1 MELLLVFSHLIGFL
15 VLAAASILDL
25 KYGEVPDTYFL
36 IGILSGLVFHRIYGL
51 LSQSYDVFV
60 WSLGLGLL
68 FFVYGWL
75 AYLRGIWG
83 GADALA
89 LAVLGF
95 TAPTALNGSQHI
107 LDLVFNLM
115 IVILVYSVLFVF
127 VKSLNSSGFYR
138 RFFDELQSDSKRLSL
153 ELSLAVVFS
162 GLMFLLG
169 VSFVF
174 YLFLLVFMIF
184 LYRFLSL
191 AEEEVFTKTIPVE
204 DLEGGEVLAE
214 EYSDERIRG
223 VSQNELEDLD
233 VENVEVRDGVR
244 LVPVFVLTLIVTD
257 LGVLGFEVLVYLV

>member
-25 KYGEVPDTYFL
+25 KHGEVPDIYFL
-36 IGILSGLVFHRIYGL
+36 IGILAGLVSHRFYGFL
-51 LSQSYDVFV
+51 TQSYDVFV

-75 AYLRGIWG
+75 AYIKGMWG

-95 TAPTALNGSQHI
+95 TVPTALDGSQHV
-107 LDLVFNLM
+107 LDLIFNLM

-127 VKSLNSSGFYR
+127 LKSLNSDGFYR
-138 RFFDELQSDSKRLSL
+138 MFFDELRSDSKRLSL
-153 ELSLAVVFS
+153 ELSLAVIFA
-162 GLMFLLG
+162 GLMFLVG
-169 VSFVF
+169 ISFVF

-191 AEEEVFTKTIPVE
+191 AEEEVFTETIPVE
-204 DLEGGEVLAE
+204 ELEGGEVLAE

-223 VSQNELEDLD
+223 VTEDELKDLAVDEVD
-233 VENVEVRDGVR
+233 VQDGVR

-257 LGVLGFEVLVYLV
+257 LGILGFEVLANIV